1 MTRSR
6 ARPLAYF
13 AALALL
19 VAGCAVGPNYE
30 PPELTVETVPDQWR
44 TTVETEMQ
52 ADTTDLEMWWV
63 SFNDS
68 LLTELIRRS
77 EFGNLDLQAAVGR
90 VAEARA
96 IRGVAKG
103 GFWPDIVLGGAYSYQ
118 KLSENGLQSAQ
129 VPPDDGSGGDA
140 TSLLADP
147 FDSWNA
153 GLSLSWEIDLFGRI
167 RRTVE
172 AADAQL
178 QASVEDYRDVL
189 VTLYAEVG
197 SAYVDARAFQT
208 RLDFATQNVTAQE
221 NSLEL
226 TRDRFNAGLTSA
238 LDVAQAEQNLA
249 QTRSTIPALE
259 IGLEAALNRLAVLLG
274 QAPGSI
280 HDELQ
285 DHTGLPQPDDKVA
298 YGIPAD
304 LLRRRPTWPPI
315 GLRTVVYS

>member
-6 ARPLAYF
+6 TRPPIWL
-13 AALALL
+13 AALSLI
-19 VAGCAVGPNYE
+19 AGACTVGPDYE
-30 PPELTVETVPDQWR
+30 PPDFTVETVPDQWR
-44 TTVETEMQ
+44 TTVETEMA
-52 ADTTDLEMWWV
+52 ADTTDLEMWWT

-68 LLTELIRRS
+68 LLTELIKRS

-103 GFWPDIVLGGAYSYQ
+103 GYWPDIVLGGAYSYQ
-118 KLSENGLQSAQ
+118 KLSENGLQGAQ
-129 VPPDDGSGGDA
+129 AGQPGDDGGS
-140 TSLLADP
+140 SLLSDP
-147 FDSWNA
+147 FDSWTA

-208 RLDFATQNVTAQE
+208 RLDFATQNGVPDAPR
-221 NSLEL
+221 L
-226 TRDRFNAGLTSA
+226 RDPERHGPGEQLRADARPVQRRTHIGPRRSAGRAEPGADQVDDTGPGDRA
-238 LDVAQAEQNLA
+238 RGVAQ
-249 QTRSTIPALE
+249 PA
-259 IGLEAALNRLAVLLG
+259 GRAARRGAG
-274 QAPGSI
+274 Q
-280 HDELQ
+280 
-285 DHTGLPQPDDKVA
+285 
-298 YGIPAD
+298 PA
-304 LLRRRPTWPPI
+304 RRAAGARRPA
-315 GLRTVVYS
+315 SA